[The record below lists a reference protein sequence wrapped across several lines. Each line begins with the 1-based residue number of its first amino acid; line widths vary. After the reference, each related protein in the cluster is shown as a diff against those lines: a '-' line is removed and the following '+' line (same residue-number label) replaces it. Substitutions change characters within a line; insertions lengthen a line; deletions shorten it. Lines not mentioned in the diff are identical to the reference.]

1 MAPRHP
7 RSVPGTPG
15 GRTDNRVRP
24 RVAVRYVREK
34 ERLEFKGRAEG
45 PLEGALPH
53 ELSNRCAPRA

>member
-15 GRTDNRVRP
+15 GRTDNRVRA

-45 PLEGALPH
+45 PLEGALPQVII
-53 ELSNRCAPRA
+53 